1 MLAWKT
7 TCPGLLPATAR
18 GRSAHCKVGN
28 PHLVQTN
35 HVALSEA
42 FGSTGS
48 NRERFR
54 SALLV
59 EARKR
64 FDWEDELVEFDSDIK
79 IVGSNS
85 SINPRDLATPS
96 KTKVKPRKGVKLNQL
111 EDDELYDDFL
121 DDKENRRQKKKGKK
135 WGKRGKSRPDKG
147 ALTIGDYVDASFD
160 EGPPRL

>member
-96 KTKVKPRKGVKLNQL
+96 KTKVKPRKVNQVCSA
-111 EDDELYDDFL
+111 
-121 DDKENRRQKKKGKK
+121 
-135 WGKRGKSRPDKG
+135 SRYMPD
-147 ALTIGDYVDASFD
+147 TFH
-160 EGPPRL
+160 P